1 VIISDFFRII
11 TSNKAYTL
19 NNHVRSPIQKSSI
32 KASFQKQAT
41 KKNSSQ
47 DEEQNLVDKTALH
60 PNTKDS

>member
-1 VIISDFFRII
+1 MIISDFFRTI
-11 TSNKAYTL
+11 TFNKAFTL

-32 KASFQKQAT
+32 KASFQKQAA

-60 PNTKDS
+60 PYTNDS